1 MERRTYAL
9 LLAYDGGPYKGFQ
22 PHPALPTVGGVVSAV
37 LHRCGVR
44 ATPYGASRT
53 DAGVHARAQVASF
66 HSRADLDPAAL
77 CDALRRE
84 LPDTI
89 RPLALRPAPKSF
101 HSHWSSV
108 GKVYRYRI
116 SFASEARAWR
126 LPGPRFPYSR
136 LDAALLARALD
147 QLQAAPDLGAFC
159 AEGERRPKVRA
170 LKRCAIL
177 DSDSRGATLEFAGGG
192 FGKHQVRHMVAAAVG
207 VAVEAL
213 SLQELGRMISGSM
226 PRPSRAPADGL
237 VLHRVVY
244 PPQLDPFPDLDAL
257 AGP

>member
-77 CDALRRE
+77 CSSLRRE
-84 LPDTI
+84 LPETI
-89 RPLALRPAPKSF
+89 RPLALRLAPKSF
-101 HSHWSSV
+101 HSHWSSI
-108 GKVYRYRI
+108 GKVYRYRV
-116 SFASEARAWR
+116 SLDGEARAWR
-126 LPGPRFPYSR
+126 LPGPGSPRAR
-136 LDAALLARALD
+136 LDLDALSRALAV
-147 QLQAAPDLGAFC
+147 LEAAPDVGAFC
-159 AEGERRPKVRA
+159 AEGERGPKERA
-170 LKRCAIL
+170 LARCAIL
-177 DSDSRGATLEFAGGG
+177 AKDSRGATLEFAGAG
-192 FGKHQVRHMVAAAVG
+192 FGKHQVRHMVTAAVG
-207 VAVEAL
+207 VAVGAL
-213 SLQELGRMISGSM
+213 SLQELARMLARSM
-226 PRPSRAPADGL
+226 PRPRRAPAEGL
-237 VLHRVVY
+237 WLHRVLY
-244 PPQLDPFPDLDAL
+244 PPHLDPFPDLDAL